1 MQAAPLFPDVRLE
14 ELHQRLL
21 VHYGRPP
28 EREVWDPL
36 TQFIY
41 SLLSS
46 RTKTETT
53 HQVLR
58 HLQSR
63 FQRWETLRD
72 APIAEIEDALQAITF
87 AERKAIQL
95 KTALQQITERY
106 GSLSLDFLRR
116 YQTEKIRAWLEH
128 FEGVGPKTSAAVVN
142 FSTLRRRAICVDS
155 HHLRVTQRLGF
166 VAKSAD
172 ARETEARLMEMA
184 PPTWSA
190 PMLDEHHMLIKLHG
204 QRLCTFADP
213 KCAVCPLQEQ
223 CPTGS
228 SNLSTR
234 NRTKHPA
241 GKATSETFAKPL
253 AK

>member
-21 VHYGRPP
+21 MHYGRPP

-63 FQRWETLRD
+63 FERWEALRD
-72 APIAEIEDALQAITF
+72 APVAEIEDALRALTF
-87 AERKAIQL
+87 ADRKAVQL

-106 GSLSLDFLRR
+106 GSLSLDFLRGYR
-116 YQTEKIRAWLEH
+116 TEKIRAWLER
-128 FEGVGPKTSAAVVN
+128 FDGVGPKTSAAVVN
-142 FSTLRRRAICVDS
+142 FSNLRRRAICVDS

-166 VAKSAD
+166 VAKNATV
-172 ARETEARLMEMA
+172 RETEARLMEMA
-184 PPTWSA
+184 PPAWSA

-223 CPTGS
+223 CPTGGG
-228 SNLSTR
+228 NLAIR
-234 NRTKHPA
+234 NRTKTP
-241 GKATSETFAKPL
+241 TDSYPS
-253 AK
+253 